1 MWRSIFA
8 GFSSAKQKGRITVA
22 VIEKTIANNIDVFVL
37 VPNVGIHGAD
47 AVKVVFVIEFA

>member
-22 VIEKTIANNIDVFVL
+22 VIEKTIANKIDVFAL
-37 VPNVGIHGAD
+37 VPNVGINDVDEA
-47 AVKVVFVIEFA
+47 KVVFVIAFA

>member
-47 AVKVVFVIEFA
+47 AVEVVFVIAFA